1 MYLVE
6 IIYLGDQDNVT
17 VLEEEVLEAETK
29 TENDFNSNIRT
40 AHLNSDNET
49 ISDSSKSERF
59 IINI

>member
-29 TENDFNSNIRT
+29 TENDFNRNIRT

-49 ISDSSKSERF
+49 INDSSKSERF
-59 IINI
+59 VINI